1 MQILFGNV
9 FIRFLWYKKI
19 FHLRGDIE
27 DPLEDM
33 GSVKQL
39 MELFTVISRSD
50 YKTTVE
56 ELVRNFEESLSIL
69 FRQGVSN
76 QVYFEYIF

>member
-1 MQILFGNV
+1 L
-9 FIRFLWYKKI
+9 
-19 FHLRGDIE
+19 
-27 DPLEDM
+27 

-50 YKTTVE
+50 YKTSVE
-56 ELVRNFEESLSIL
+56 ELVRNFEESLGVL

-76 QVYFEYIF
+76 QVFFEIFN